1 MNKTIR
7 RDVTIEDCVLLIAWA
22 AFFLPPIIPRIS
34 SAASHAL
41 SLAGY
46 AAFLVLLI
54 YRKKEFPVKTD
65 VLLYLVFLG
74 YCILI
79 LILKSPEKFPLI
91 ARRNLLPAFTS
102 IFLIKWTFDRNP
114 RGLGLLYHLC
124 SFYMYFNFLTLILY
138 PDGIIKSSIGSSV
151 ERAQWL
157 LGSKNNIPLYMILFT
172 TIAAYYYYT
181 VRRTRAL
188 YVLIVIAMITIIM
201 SGEDGRE
208 FMEGSS
214 TGIAAYAATVMLFAY
229 YLHGERTRTA
239 TVSAKVIFVLV
250 MVMSFVL
257 VTGQSV
263 PGMDKIIVG
272 VFHKEL
278 SFTGRTFIWNN
289 NLSAVA
295 QNPIFG
301 HGDEGVIAHTL
312 ISNVWQSTE
321 YTYNLILKLLM
332 NYGIVGF
339 GLFLAMILR
348 IERGHET
355 SDCILFSGFI
365 GLMIIGMMN
374 EISMEWLLFIPVS
387 LISFQR
393 PMPPVTSG
401 RAGRIPVRPRK
412 SLGLRIKF

>member
-91 ARRNLLPAFTS
+91 ARRNLLPAS

-124 SFYMYFNFLTLILY
+124 SFYIYFNFLTLILY

-181 VRRTRAL
+181 VRRTRNSSSRIRSNILSLSTAKCDSL
-188 YVLIVIAMITIIM
+188 STSPLMLNRM
-201 SGEDGRE
+201 MPSLPLRPPKNMPSGQP
-208 FMEGSS
+208 
-214 TGIAAYAATVMLFAY
+214 
-229 YLHGERTRTA
+229 
-239 TVSAKVIFVLV
+239 AK
-250 MVMSFVL
+250 
-257 VTGQSV
+257 
-263 PGMDKIIVG
+263 
-272 VFHKEL
+272 
-278 SFTGRTFIWNN
+278 N
-289 NLSAVA
+289 
-295 QNPIFG
+295 
-301 HGDEGVIAHTL
+301 
-312 ISNVWQSTE
+312 
-321 YTYNLILKLLM
+321 
-332 NYGIVGF
+332 
-339 GLFLAMILR
+339 
-348 IERGHET
+348 
-355 SDCILFSGFI
+355 
-365 GLMIIGMMN
+365 
-374 EISMEWLLFIPVS
+374 
-387 LISFQR
+387 
-393 PMPPVTSG
+393 
-401 RAGRIPVRPRK
+401 PRK
-412 SLGLRIKF
+412 SSSYLNVSSI

>member
-65 VLLYLVFLG
+65 VLMYLVFMG

-102 IFLIKWTFDRNP
+102 IFLVKWTFDRNP

-124 SFYMYFNFLTLILY
+124 SFFTYLNFLTLIIY

-188 YVLIVIAMITIIM
+188 YVLIVISMITIIM
-201 SGEDGRE
+201 SGEDGRA

-229 YLHGERTRTA
+229 YFHGERTRTA
-239 TVSAKVIFVLV
+239 TVSAKVIFVFV

-257 VTGQSV
+257 VTGQSI

-278 SFTGRTFIWNN
+278 SFTGRT
-289 NLSAVA
+289 
-295 QNPIFG
+295 
-301 HGDEGVIAHTL
+301 
-312 ISNVWQSTE
+312 
-321 YTYNLILKLLM
+321 NLILKLLM

-339 GLFLAMILR
+339 GLFLAMIMR
-348 IERGHET
+348 IDRGHET

-374 EISMEWLLFIPVS
+374 EISMEWLMFIPVS